1 MTRRKQA
8 ERLCFPVDRRGRHS
22 RLFGQTDRHPDRHG
36 RGLSIISGV
45 RVLKHSEPILLAG
58 IPESTLLQFIAQY
71 TGKRGDAKLEIGSGG
86 LDAISGATVTVI
98 AENQVI
104 FAQRLRSRAPGR
116 HLQGRSAS
124 ARALYGAERSPVV
137 AAAARRRQRGAHA
150 DRPVPGGA
158 GRRRP
163 LPRHV
168 FRPPERAVGGHQPA
182 GRARLPA
189 PDGRPQARR
198 ASHFHHRRRP
208 DLVQGVRLRARRHL
222 RPHPGAPGSANLHL
236 PRHRLP
242 EPVRH
247 HAADKCPRMPNRPCS
262 SCVRPT
268 STRPGL
274 GSSPSWPTRSM
285 RAAAPR
291 PSSISTRLT
300 GCRRAT

>member
-1 MTRRKQA
+1 M
-8 ERLCFPVDRRGRHS
+8 
-22 RLFGQTDRHPDRHG
+22 
-36 RGLSIISGV
+36 

-104 FAQRLRSRAPGR
+104 SRSAYEVGRQVGIFKGEVRPPARYTALSDRLSWQQLLDEGSVVRMQIAPSQVGLDGDGPYLDMYFGHLNVPSVGISLLGEPVYRRLMADLKPDEQAIFIIGGGQTSFKGSGFVRGGIYDRIQVRQDPQTFTFRDTDYLNLYGIAAQRS
-116 HLQGRSAS
+116 
-124 ARALYGAERSPVV
+124 
-137 AAAARRRQRGAHA
+137 
-150 DRPVPGGA
+150 
-158 GRRRP
+158 
-163 LPRHV
+163 
-168 FRPPERAVGGHQPA
+168 
-182 GRARLPA
+182 
-189 PDGRPQARR
+189 
-198 ASHFHHRRRP
+198 
-208 DLVQGVRLRARRHL
+208 
-222 RPHPGAPGSANLHL
+222 
-236 PRHRLP
+236 
-242 EPVRH
+242 
-247 HAADKCPRMPNRPCS
+247 CPRMPNRPCS